1 MRRNFFSGWLLLIKG
16 SFLNIL
22 YYIFYVLLNYH
33 SSTTLVVNLQI
44 QVHNTTF
51 KQQISHKLQN
61 PGDKVCKVVKC

>member
-22 YYIFYVLLNYH
+22 YYIFYVLLNYR

-44 QVHNTTF
+44 QVHNTTC
-51 KQQISHKLQN
+51 KQSQATE
-61 PGDKVCKVVKC
+61 PGR